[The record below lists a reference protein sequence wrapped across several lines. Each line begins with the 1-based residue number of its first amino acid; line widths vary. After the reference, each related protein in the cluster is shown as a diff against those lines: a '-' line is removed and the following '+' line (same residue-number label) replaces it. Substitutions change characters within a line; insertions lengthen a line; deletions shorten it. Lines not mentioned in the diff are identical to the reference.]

1 MTYLELITK
10 AIKSEGGRKGC
21 SLPTLKKYISSEK
34 EGFQPHLLRGA
45 LKTGLDK
52 EVLKQ
57 VKGHY
62 KLFTAPKPAAKKAEE
77 KPKKPAAAKKTVEKK
92 EAPKEAK
99 KPAAKAAEKKEAP
112 KEAKKPAAA
121 KKAAAPK
128 KETKKAA
135 TKKPAA
141 KKPAATKKK

>member
-1 MTYLELITK
+1 MLAADAEEVHFLG
-10 AIKSEGGRKGC
+10 EGGVPAPPPPRGPQDWSV
-21 SLPTLKKYISSEK
+21 SL
-34 EGFQPHLLRGA
+34 GFLPSFRESRLRA
-45 LKTGLDK
+45 GLDK